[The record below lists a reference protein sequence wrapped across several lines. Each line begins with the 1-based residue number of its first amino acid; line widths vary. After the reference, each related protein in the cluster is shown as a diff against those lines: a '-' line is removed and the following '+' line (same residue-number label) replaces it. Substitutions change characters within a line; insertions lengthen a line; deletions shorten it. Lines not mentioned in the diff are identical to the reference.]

1 MAVYEMRTYT
11 FYVGKLAEAVKLYEA
26 NGWPALEPYQ
36 NKLVGYFTSDVGGLN
51 QLVHLW
57 RFDDDADRR
66 AHWAALFADD
76 KFMAFAR
83 DLRPLIMSQSNQ
95 LLLSAP
101 WGPTP

>member
-1 MAVYEMRTYT
+1 MPIYEMRIYNL
-11 FYVGKLAEAVKLYEA
+11 YVGKLGQAVELYRSE
-26 NGWPALEPYQ
+26 GWPALEKYQ
-36 NKLVGYFTSDVGGLN
+36 DKLIGYFTSDVGTLN

-66 AHWAALFADD
+66 RHWAAVFADD
-76 KFMAFAR
+76 AFMAFAGK
-83 DLRPLIMSQSNQ
+83 LRPLVLSQENR